1 VEKLLTSFVS
11 EYFAVPLPN
20 QNPENIAEWYGNK
33 QWSQHQMLF
42 ISCHFLEKAVKRMD
56 LLIPNISD
64 AAVEELRET
73 IRKVALMLR
82 YAVEND
88 SRWKDQNID
97 FSELCAYI
105 DIELL
110 KRYPDEQHT
119 TETLPA

>member
-20 QNPENIAEWYGNK
+20 QNPQTIAEWYGNK

-73 IRKVALMLR
+73 IRKIALMLR

-110 KRYPDEQHT
+110 KEYPDENHIP
-119 TETLPA
+119 ETIPA